1 MEQQPTLDAVCACI
15 RAESKLGRLCPLS
28 ALPELVSA
36 IPASAT
42 AASEGETALV
52 APSELE
58 ALLAQNAPEDVK
70 LMRGAADSYYF
81 SELSMTA
88 AYAKHLFRVAEKD
101 PLRLIAETARE
112 ESSAYPRPTPLI
124 AFQSPP
130 FALSAA
136 EVEAAIASMAGRPE
150 YADIAR
156 CAASNGD
163 AYVYSTSSLTPA
175 YAESLAEWASVGLKE
190 NP

>member
-15 RAESKLGRLCPLS
+15 RAESKLGKLCPLS
-28 ALPELVSA
+28 TLPELVSA
-36 IPASAT
+36 PLASA
-42 AASEGETALV
+42 AEASAGMPVRVSA
-52 APSELE
+52 SDLE
-58 ALLAQNAPEDVK
+58 ALLAQAAPEDVK
-70 LMRGAADSYYF
+70 LMRGASDSYFF

-88 AYAKHLFRVAEKD
+88 AYAKHLFRVAEKN

-112 ESSAYPRPTPLI
+112 ESSVYPRPTPLV

-130 FALSAA
+130 FSLSAD
-136 EVEAAIASMAGRPE
+136 EIEAAIASMAGRSE

-163 AYVYSTSSLTPA
+163 AYLYSTASLSPA
-175 YAESLAEWASVGLKE
+175 YAESLAEWASVGQKE

>member
-1 MEQQPTLDAVCACI
+1 MEQQPTLDAVCARI
-15 RAESKLGRLCPLS
+15 RSESKLGKLSPLS
-28 ALPELVSA
+28 TLPELASA
-36 IPASAT
+36 PPAAAT
-42 AASEGETALV
+42 AASEEVPVRIEA
-52 APSELE
+52 AELE
-58 ALLAQNAPEDVK
+58 ALLAQNAPADVK

-81 SELSMTA
+81 SELAMTA

-112 ESSAYPRPTPLI
+112 ESSVYPRPTPFV

-130 FALSAA
+130 FSLSAG
-136 EVEAAIASMAGRPE
+136 EIEAAIASMAGRSE

-163 AYVYSTSSLTPA
+163 AYLYSTNYLTPA
-175 YAESLAEWASVGLKE
+175 YAESLAEWASVGQKE

>member
-1 MEQQPTLDAVCACI
+1 MEQQPTLDAVCAGI
-15 RAESKLGRLCPLS
+15 RAESKLGKLCPLS
-28 ALPELVSA
+28 ALPEL
-36 IPASAT
+36 ASAPPAGAAT
-42 AASEGETALV
+42 A
-52 APSELE
+52 SELE
-58 ALLAQNAPEDVK
+58 ALLAQDAPEDIK

-112 ESSAYPRPTPLI
+112 ESSAYPRPTPLV

-130 FALSAA
+130 FSLSAG